1 MSDSSDTAAGEKETS
16 AAATVSAGGGAAF
29 GQPEGEPWVEDLDAP
44 IVAERHIGR
53 WIGASIALVLIGL
66 GIRVLIADP
75 HFEWHVV
82 GHYLFSSTILHG
94 VLITLALTAIAMGIG
109 VVLGVVLAVMRTSPN
124 PVIANTSRT
133 YIWFFRGTPVLVQ
146 LIFWFNLAALFPSV
160 NLGLPTAS
168 FVHLSPNQLIG
179 PFTAAILGLGLNE
192 GAYMSEIVR
201 AGILS
206 VGQGQVE
213 AARAL
218 GMRRNQV
225 MRRIVLPQAMR
236 VIVPP
241 TGNETIGML
250 KTTALVSVIG
260 LAELLY
266 SAQEIYN
273 VTFQVVPLLIT
284 VSLWYLFMTSLLTLV
299 QSRIERRFARG
310 ARSAFAARQTT
321 RFGPGS
327 RASRL
332 FALRGGR

>member
-1 MSDSSDTAAGEKETS
+1 MSDSLDAAAGDRELIEPS
-16 AAATVSAGGGAAF
+16 VSSTGGGQAPGTA
-29 GQPEGEPWVEDLDAP
+29 GHEPWSEDLEAP
-44 IVAERHIGR
+44 IAPEPHVGR
-53 WIGASIALVLIGL
+53 WIGAAVVLIVVGL
-66 GIRVLIADP
+66 GVRVLVTDSN
-75 HFEWHVV
+75 FQWHIV
-82 GHYLFSSTILHG
+82 GHYLFSSTIFHG
-94 VLITLALTAIAMGIG
+94 LLITVVLTAIAMAVGI
-109 VVLGVVLAVMRTSPN
+109 VLGMVLAVMRMSPN
-124 PVIANTSRT
+124 PIVSYASRT

-160 NLGLPTAS
+160 DLGLPTLA
-168 FVHLSPNQLIG
+168 FVHLNANQLIG

-201 AGILS
+201 AGILA
-206 VGQGQVE
+206 VGHGQVE

-218 GMRRNQV
+218 GMTRRQV

-250 KTTALVSVIG
+250 KTTSLVSVIG
-260 LAELLY
+260 LADLLY

-273 VTFQVVPLLIT
+273 VNFDVIPLLIT
-284 VSLWYLFMTSLLTLV
+284 VSLWYLFLTSVLTVV
-299 QSRIERRFARG
+299 QSRVEQHFGRG
-310 ARSAFAARQTT
+310 SRTAFASQRS

-332 FALRGGR
+332 FSLRGGR